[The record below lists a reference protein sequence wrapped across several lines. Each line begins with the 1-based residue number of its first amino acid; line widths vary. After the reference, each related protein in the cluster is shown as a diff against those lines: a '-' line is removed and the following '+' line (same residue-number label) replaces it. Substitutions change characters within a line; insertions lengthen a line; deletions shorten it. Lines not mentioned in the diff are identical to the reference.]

1 MPKLVDIMSRLKN
14 DIKTKE
20 DIILLVDRF
29 YSKVAL
35 DAQIGHYFKHVD
47 WELHKPRMH
56 AFWEYILLDRPATI
70 HSIYDTHH
78 KLQLAPKDFEVWIEY
93 FTTTIDEL
101 FEGPKANLAKQR
113 ALVIAHTFNS
123 KMNPDVELN
132 LDFDV

>member
-1 MPKLVDIMSRLKN
+1 
-14 DIKTKE
+14 
-20 DIILLVDRF
+20 
-29 YSKVAL
+29 
-35 DAQIGHYFKHVD
+35 
-47 WELHKPRMH
+47 MH

-93 FTTTIDEL
+93 FTTTINEL